1 MSINNCSEKH
11 RKLVET
17 AGFDTDNV
25 TGCVCLFVC
34 LFVVNH
40 ETPQSQKRFV

>member
-1 MSINNCSEKH
+1 MSINNCSGKH

-25 TGCVCLFVC
+25 TGCVCLFV
-34 LFVVNH
+34 VNH